1 MLTTVRFDDVTQSQI
16 RELQCVALAD
26 YRKGL
31 ITRTQLLNIIH
42 RLDRI
47 SFITQ

>member
-1 MLTTVRFDDVTQSQI
+1 MNKQT
-16 RELQCVALAD
+16 LQQLEEQALKD
-26 YRKGL
+26 HRRGL

-47 SFITQ
+47 SHHEN

>member
-1 MLTTVRFDDVTQSQI
+1 MINYTQQSLKQL
-16 RELQCVALAD
+16 EEQALHD
-26 YRKGL
+26 HRRGL

-47 SFITQ
+47 SHSL

>member
-1 MLTTVRFDDVTQSQI
+1 MNEQTLKDL
-16 RELQCVALAD
+16 EAVAIKD
-26 YRKGL
+26 HQRGL

-47 SFITQ
+47 SHHEIKGMANP